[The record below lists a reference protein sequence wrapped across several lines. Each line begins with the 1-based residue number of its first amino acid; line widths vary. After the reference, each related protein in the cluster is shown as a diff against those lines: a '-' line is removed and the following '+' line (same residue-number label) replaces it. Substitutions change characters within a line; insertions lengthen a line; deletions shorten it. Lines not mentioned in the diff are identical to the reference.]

1 MRLLLQLS
9 LTSADAGSVLERAD
23 DGRSIVPRRVLLVQR
38 VVLRSRRRLFRPD
51 GMRHWRVR
59 LLCKISF
66 ADADELAD
74 YHADRRADGRADGH
88 ADRLADLQADS
99 RADGRTDGCAD
110 ERANGGA
117 DNATDR
123 AADVNADGPS
133 DGRLVYNCVRLAGVN
148 VRRHIRRH
156 LLRRSSCV

>member
-9 LTSADAGSVLERAD
+9 LAAADDGSVLDRAD
-23 DGRSIVPRRVLLVQR
+23 DGSSCVPRRVLLVKR
-38 VVLRSRRRLFRPD
+38 FMHRSRRRFIRPD
-51 GMRHWRVR
+51 GLREQLVR
-59 LLCKISF
+59 LLCAHSF
-66 ADADELAD
+66 AAADKLAD

-123 AADVNADGPS
+123 AADVNADG
-133 DGRLVYNCVRLAGVN
+133 
-148 VRRHIRRH
+148 
-156 LLRRSSCV
+156 RSVGSHVHDRN

>member
-1 MRLLLQLS
+1 M
-9 LTSADAGSVLERAD
+9 LERSD
-23 DGRSIVPRRVLLVQR
+23 DCRSIVPRRVLLVQR
-38 VVLRSRRRLFRPD
+38 VVLGSKRWLFRPD
-51 GMRHWRVR
+51 GLRHWRVR
-59 LLCKISF
+59 LLCVHSF

-74 YHADRRADGRADGH
+74 YHADRRADGSADGH

-123 AADVNADGPS
+123 AADVNADG
-133 DGRLVYNCVRLAGVN
+133 
-148 VRRHIRRH
+148 
-156 LLRRSSCV
+156 RSVGSHVHDRN